1 MSNNIYIVNFQI
13 LVQSVILRVYRLPIV
28 LSWLGSFITPIMQ
41 QYTEWRLYYADRKYN
56 LEHNSQVCRLRKLL
70 NDYFDPALRRIS
82 IEDGIYYLRPYVFLE
97 PEDKPLYLNQNVYI
111 MTQPEYDSGH
121 DFVVKL
127 NGCTVSQS
135 QEQMMK
141 NRINYYKLAG
151 KRYIIEP

>member
-1 MSNNIYIVNFQI
+1 MSNIYIVNFQI

-28 LSWLGSFITPIMQ
+28 LSWLYSFTTPIMQ
-41 QYTEWRLYYADRKYN
+41 QYTAWQSYYADRKYN

-70 NDYFDPALRRIS
+70 NDYFDPALRRIN
-82 IEDGIYYLRPYVFLE
+82 IEDGIYYFRPYVFLD
-97 PEDKPLYLNQNVYI
+97 PEEKPLYLNQNVYI
-111 MTQPEYDSGH
+111 MTQPEYDSGY

-127 NGCTVSQS
+127 NGCAVSAS